1 MDGDGTHDEG
11 RTGTSQRK
19 TVEKTAWR
27 WSQHV
32 ATTWYACTAKG
43 SVQRNRMKPCGRLP
57 CAAPLAAN
65 NLTHVLHGRG
75 RTGLHDLGHASL
87 RAQLRLTP
95 SSGRNLLHALSRPPG
110 RPTPPAVT
118 TLHNCFQ
125 WHQFASQCS
134 HVRSPAARPWP
145 HRHSPSADTAA
156 PSAGPRCNSPRG
168 AHRAVLARASRARQR
183 KRGERLCAT
192 RAAPERRPQHAVLC
206 SARRPQRVVRRAG
219 TSWQNLTHPPRLGRA
234 AAGPPAACTP
244 VAPVALPAA
253 GLQPPAREAT
263 R

>member
-1 MDGDGTHDEG
+1 MDGDDTNDEG

-19 TVEKTAWR
+19 TVERTAWR

-145 HRHSPSADTAA
+145 HRHRCHGGTGCRRPGGGLAQARRVGEFLPGPDSATHNALRTPSAAKHSVLRTPFRRRSGCAEPFAA
-156 PSAGPRCNSPRG
+156 LALSSPRCPCEDCPVCTSRTVTP
-168 AHRAVLARASRARQR
+168 RAR
-183 KRGERLCAT
+183 
-192 RAAPERRPQHAVLC
+192 
-206 SARRPQRVVRRAG
+206 
-219 TSWQNLTHPPRLGRA
+219 
-234 AAGPPAACTP
+234 
-244 VAPVALPAA
+244 
-253 GLQPPAREAT
+253 
-263 R
+263 